1 MGTLVTPK
9 PTSMIWDSATNRF
22 VSVGEATESPVQGLL
37 DNVFL
42 DRNVFNRPVQAS
54 DGFLYNA
61 DNGFANMVEKY
72 PTRRSDGSSGIQ
84 TSQEMF
90 DETYQD
96 ALVADALDSMEQ
108 EGQFSSGNATLDMLN
123 QAIADKE
130 AGVIKTKGT
139 EQGVVEMTPE
149 ESDAAYDVTIKGLT
163 DKLVGMGVPVSD
175 LPFVNEDDEDD
186 DKEPLTFGDLLND
199 LLKPVFPPFNPRTV
213 GPFILGGKGDDTGV
227 DPGDG
232 VGDGVGDETGDTGD
246 DTSNGTGDTG
256 DDTGVGTATP
266 TVPPVAPAEP
276 VPDTAPSTEPD
287 GNLEPDLDP
296 TPDPTVVSD
305 EIVTDDQAV
314 VTIPEIIKPKS
325 TESKRQLFD
334 IVTSATPIT
343 ESILFSPQF
352 VDLDNIQLGMFD
364 AFLKASGGK

>member
-199 LLKPVFPPFNPRTV
+199 LLKPAFPTFDPSTV
-213 GPFILGGKGDDTGV
+213 GPFILGGKGDDAGV
-227 DPGDG
+227 DPG
-232 VGDGVGDETGDTGD
+232 
-246 DTSNGTGDTG
+246 NGTD

-276 VPDTAPSTEPD
+276 VPDTVPSTEPD

>member
-199 LLKPVFPPFNPRTV
+199 LLKPAFPTFDPSTV
-213 GPFILGGKGDDTGV
+213 GPFILGGKGDDAGV
-227 DPGDG
+227 DPG
-232 VGDGVGDETGDTGD
+232 
-246 DTSNGTGDTG
+246 NGTD

-266 TVPPVAPAEP
+266 TVPSVAPADP
-276 VPDTAPSTEPD
+276 VPDTVPSTEPD

>member
-1 MGTLVTPK
+1 MGTQRKPNGNSMVATPSGSI
-9 PTSMIWDSATNRF
+9 PYSQYNRMQSGMIDDGTYIVDPNF
-22 VSVGEATESPVQGLL
+22 VYTGNKFGPFREGQESYEQKLADLKAKQKEAEAKAAAELA
-37 DNVFL
+37 VFL
-42 DRNVFNRPVQAS
+42 NSHTTLYGDALAGYEGVRNPLGAAVGAAQA
-54 DGFLYNA
+54 
-61 DNGFANMVEKY
+61 
-72 PTRRSDGSSGIQ
+72 
-84 TSQEMF
+84 
-90 DETYQD
+90 QD
-96 ALVADALDSMEQ
+96 AYASAVEEGLASGDKTQFKYGFTDDPEVAKADYERRIPQVIAEGGDPSMLQEALGKLQTQDP
-108 EGQFSSGNATLDMLN
+108 NIVLD
-123 QAIADKE
+123 
-130 AGVIKTKGT
+130 
-139 EQGVVEMTPE
+139 
-149 ESDAAYDVTIKGLT
+149 
-163 DKLVGMGVPVSD
+163 
-175 LPFVNEDDEDD
+175 EDDEGDD
-186 DKEPLTFGDLLND
+186 EESLTFEDFVNPLLTFFD
-199 LLKPVFPPFNPRTV
+199 PSTIVGPLGPIDMGEV
-213 GPFILGGKGDDTGV
+213 GPFIPQGGEGDDTGV
-227 DPGDG
+227 DPG
-232 VGDGVGDETGDTGD
+232 
-246 DTSNGTGDTG
+246 NGTD

-276 VPDTAPSTEPD
+276 VPDTVPSTEPD

>member
-1 MGTLVTPK
+1 MGTTVKLK
-9 PTSMIWDSATNRF
+9 
-22 VSVGEATESPVQGLL
+22 ESS
-37 DNVFL
+37 NVFDPDTGQFFPVTAL
-42 DRNVFNRPVQAS
+42 DLFRQGGITPRDYPDYFS
-54 DGFLYNA
+54 DA
-61 DNGFANMVEKY
+61 V
-72 PTRRSDGSSGIQ
+72 RSAQQS
-84 TSQEMF
+84 
-90 DETYQD
+90 D
-96 ALVADALDSMEQ
+96 ALQSAVEEGRLPAAKTQFKYGFTDDPEVAKADYERRIPQVIAEGGDPSMLQEALGKLQTQDP
-108 EGQFSSGNATLDMLN
+108 NIVLD
-123 QAIADKE
+123 
-130 AGVIKTKGT
+130 
-139 EQGVVEMTPE
+139 
-149 ESDAAYDVTIKGLT
+149 
-163 DKLVGMGVPVSD
+163 
-175 LPFVNEDDEDD
+175 EDDEGDD
-186 DKEPLTFGDLLND
+186 EEVFTFGDLLND
-199 LLKPVFPPFNPRTV
+199 LLKPAFPTFDPSTV
-213 GPFILGGKGDDTGV
+213 GPFILGGKGDDAGV
-227 DPGDG
+227 DPG
-232 VGDGVGDETGDTGD
+232 
-246 DTSNGTGDTG
+246 NGTD

-276 VPDTAPSTEPD
+276 VPDTVPSTEPD

>member
-9 PTSMIWDSATNRF
+9 PTSMIWDSARNRF
-22 VSVGEATESPVQGLL
+22 VPVGEATESPVQGLL

-42 DRNVFNRPVQAS
+42 DRNLFNRPAQAS
-54 DGFLYNA
+54 DEFLYNA

-72 PTRRSDGSSGIQ
+72 PTQRNKSSSGIQ

-96 ALVADALDSMEQ
+96 ALAADALDSMEQ

-163 DKLVGMGVPVSD
+163 DKLVDMGVPVSD
-175 LPFVNEDDEDD
+175 LPVVDEEGDN
-186 DKEPLTFGDLLND
+186 KEVFTFEDLLND
-199 LLKPVFPPFNPRTV
+199 LLKPAFPPFNPNTV
-213 GPFILGGKGDDTGV
+213 GPFILQGGEGDDAGV

-232 VGDGVGDETGDTGD
+232 AGDETGDTGD
-246 DTSNGTGDTG
+246 DTGDTGDETG
-256 DDTGVGTATP
+256 DDTGNGTAAP
-266 TVPPVAPAEP
+266 TVPPSAPAEP
-276 VPDTAPSTEPD
+276 VPDTVPSTEPD

-296 TPDPTVVSD
+296 TTDPTVVSD
-305 EIVTDDQAV
+305 EIVTDDEAV

>member
-213 GPFILGGKGDDTGV
+213 GPFILGGKGDDAGV
-227 DPGDG
+227 DPG
-232 VGDGVGDETGDTGD
+232 
-246 DTSNGTGDTG
+246 NGTD